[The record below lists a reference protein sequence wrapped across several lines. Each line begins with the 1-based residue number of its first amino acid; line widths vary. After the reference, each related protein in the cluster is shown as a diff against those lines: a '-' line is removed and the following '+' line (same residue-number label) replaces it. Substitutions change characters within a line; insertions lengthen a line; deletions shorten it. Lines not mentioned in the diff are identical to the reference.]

1 MHTIY
6 KLLLQ
11 IQIVDSLFM
20 EKLRVCGYDGV
31 KTWKKVTNYTEK
43 EPSSTD
49 KLQTAID
56 LVEMDSV
63 TRRHNSFCHQC

>member
-1 MHTIY
+1 MLTVY
-6 KLLLQ
+6 TP
-11 IQIVDSLFM
+11 VTDSNGWQSVYGETPCLWIRRG
-20 EKLRVCGYDGV
+20 EDL
-31 KTWKKVTNYTEK
+31 KKVTNYTEK

-63 TRRHNSFCHQC
+63 TRRPDSLCHQC

>member
-1 MHTIY
+1 MS
-6 KLLLQ
+6 
-11 IQIVDSLFM
+11 VDTT
-20 EKLRVCGYDGV
+20 GV

-63 TRRHNSFCHQC
+63 TRRHDSFCHQC

>member
-43 EPSSTD
+43 KPSSTD

-56 LVEMDSV
+56 FVEMDSV
-63 TRRHNSFCHQC
+63 TRRHDSFCHQC